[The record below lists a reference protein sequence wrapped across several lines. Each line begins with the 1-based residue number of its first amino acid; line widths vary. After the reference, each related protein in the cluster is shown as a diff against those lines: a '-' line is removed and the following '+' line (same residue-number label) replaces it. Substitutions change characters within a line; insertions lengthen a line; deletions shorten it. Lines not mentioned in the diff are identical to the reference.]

1 MSEIVLALIGVVC
14 GFLGMYVGFL
24 YIEKKVKNEASDMI
38 LTIIDDLAPELPKL
52 LAKEE
57 FRQFVY
63 SVGVLAG
70 NGAKQGALSGMGG
83 KGKFNFN
90 ALLGTVAEAVLPQV
104 LPGIVGKV
112 VGMVGGAATGD
123 QQQQQQQGVTDKW

>member
-1 MSEIVLALIGVVC
+1 MLL
-14 GFLGMYVGFL
+14 
-24 YIEKKVKNEASDMI
+24 D
-38 LTIIDDLAPELPKL
+38 IIDELTPELPKI

-57 FRQFVY
+57 FRQFIY

-70 NGAKQGALSGMGG
+70 NGAKQGALSGISG

-90 ALLGTVAEAVLPQV
+90 TLLGTVAEAVLPQV

-112 VGMVGGAATGD
+112 AGMVGGAASN
-123 QQQQQQQGVTDKW
+123 QQQQGQEVEKW